1 MRVGEFRG
9 QSNELRAAQDRS
21 IHGGKEMLG
30 TRNHLMPN
38 AWRMLSLPGGMN
50 LNQELI
56 KQG

>member
-1 MRVGEFRG
+1 
-9 QSNELRAAQDRS
+9 
-21 IHGGKEMLG
+21 MLG